1 MNNKTRFYII
11 DAAVFVAFTVI
22 AFAVPFAKNGV
33 FWLAYI
39 FGVIAIAAQIYVY
52 PKAFEGES
60 ARSKFYGF
68 PIAKLST
75 IYLIVQLILSILC
88 MAISKV
94 LPTWVPVVVFIVLLA
109 AAVIGF
115 VAAEGI
121 RTEVERQDVKLVKDV
136 STMRALQSK
145 VYALPALCTDAEGKA
160 ALEQLAEAMRFSDP
174 VSSNAL
180 ADVERELSGQI
191 DTLQQAVVDADKA
204 AILALCR
211 STTITLNE
219 RNRLCKLNKHSGNQ

>member
-1 MNNKTRFYII
+1 M
-11 DAAVFVAFTVI
+11 
-22 AFAVPFAKNGV
+22 PFAKNGV
-33 FWLAYI
+33 FWLAYV

-94 LPTWVPVVVFIVLLA
+94 LPIWVPVVFIVLLA

-121 RTEVERQDVKLVKDV
+121 RVEVERQDVKLKTDV
-136 STMRALQSK
+136 TFMRGLQSR
-145 VYALPALCTDAEGKA
+145 VNMLPARCEDA
-160 ALEQLAEAMRFSDP
+160 ALKAELERFGEQVQYSDP
-174 VSSNAL
+174 VSSEAILDAEAN
-180 ADVERELSGQI
+180 LSAAV
-191 DTLQQAVVDADKA
+191 DTLQQALVDGDIPA
-204 AILALCR
+204 ALQQVKQCEIALA
-211 STTITLNE
+211 E
-219 RNRLCKLNKHSGNQ
+219 RNRLCKVSKHG

>member
-33 FWLAYI
+33 FWLAYV
-39 FGVIAIAAQIYVY
+39 FGVIAIAAQIYIY

-94 LPTWVPVVVFIVLLA
+94 LPTWVPAVVFIVLLA

-121 RTEVERQDVKLVKDV
+121 RVEVERQDAKLVKDV

-145 VYALPALCTDAEGKA
+145 VYALPALCTDA
-160 ALEQLAEAMRFSDP
+160 MRFSDP
-174 VSSNAL
+174 VSSDAL
-180 ADVERELSGQI
+180 ADAERELSGQI

-219 RNRLCKLNKHSGNQ
+219 RNRLCKLHKQS

>member
-1 MNNKTRFYII
+1 M
-11 DAAVFVAFTVI
+11 
-22 AFAVPFAKNGV
+22 PFAKNGV
-33 FWLAYI
+33 FWLAYV

-94 LPTWVPVVVFIVLLA
+94 LPTWVPVVFIVLLA

-121 RTEVERQDVKLVKDV
+121 RVEVERQDVKLKTDV
-136 STMRALQSK
+136 TFMRGLQSR
-145 VYALPALCTDAEGKA
+145 VRMLPARCEDA
-160 ALEQLAEAMRFSDP
+160 ALKAELERFGEQVQYSDP
-174 VSSNAL
+174 VSSEAILDAEAN
-180 ADVERELSGQI
+180 LSAAV
-191 DTLQQAVVDADKA
+191 DTLQQALVDGDIPA
-204 AILALCR
+204 ALQQVKQCEIALA
-211 STTITLNE
+211 E
-219 RNRLCKLNKHSGNQ
+219 RNRLCKVSKHG